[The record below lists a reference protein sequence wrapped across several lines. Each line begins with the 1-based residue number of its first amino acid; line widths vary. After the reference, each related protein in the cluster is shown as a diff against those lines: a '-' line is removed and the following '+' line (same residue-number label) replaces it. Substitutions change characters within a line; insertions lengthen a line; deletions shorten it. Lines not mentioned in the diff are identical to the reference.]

1 MDVSELYIT
10 AELAGIELSQDEI
23 PHLQNAVTQMVEY
36 FSKMTEMDVE
46 GLEPTTHALLTKN
59 RLRPDSVRRENG
71 SDELL
76 ENAPELEDRFIVIP
90 NVL

>member
-10 AELAGIELSQDEI
+10 AELAGIELSQDEV
-23 PHLQNAVTQMVEY
+23 PRLQNAVTQMVEY

-46 GLEPTTHALLTKN
+46 DLEPTTHALLAKN
-59 RLRPDSVRRENG
+59 RLRPDSVRPENV